1 MIVGNRL
8 PIVGAAM
15 PQFVKGR
22 SGNPGGRPAVP
33 PELREAARARTLEAL
48 ETLTTIMRDDKAPAA
63 ARVSAATAVLDR
75 AWGKPAQS
83 LQVDDRRREVDE
95 MGTEELVQFLRR
107 AGYAPSSVEADA
119 LTDAEPIG
127 SA

>member
-1 MIVGNRL
+1 MQGF
-8 PIVGAAM
+8 AM

-22 SGNPGGRPAVP
+22 SENPGGRPVVP

-48 ETLTTIMRDDKAPAA
+48 ETLTTIMRDERAPAA

-83 LQVDDRRREVDE
+83 LQVDDRRRDISE
-95 MGTEELVQFLRR
+95 MSTEDLSRILARFSDA
-107 AGYAPSSVEADA
+107 AGSGEANAMDDVE
-119 LTDAEPIG
+119 PVG